1 LAAGLSPVRLIGSG
15 ALLAQGWDIDPNR
28 MEDRMRSRGK
38 LGLAG
43 RAGRW
48 SAAHRKTA
56 IWGWIAFV
64 VATIAIGGAL
74 GTKTL
79 SDSQTGVGESKS
91 ADQTL
96 EKGFPQGADEQ
107 VLFQSRGN
115 ESARGP
121 QVKEAVG
128 AVEARLRRLPF
139 VADLTG
145 PYAKGADGQISGDGR
160 SALLKFEIPERGGT
174 EPDQVVNRAL
184 AEVAAVQRAHP
195 DLRVEE
201 VGDASGEKAVSES
214 LESDFSKAE
223 LTSLPIT
230 LLILFVVF
238 GSLPAAGLPLL
249 LALTAVGAT
258 IGLLG
263 PVSHV
268 FGPVAEQIDSVILLI
283 GLAVGVDYSIF
294 YLRREREERAAGA
307 GERAS
312 LEAAA
317 ATSGRA
323 ILVSGFTVMVA
334 MAGMYIAGDPTFASF
349 ATGTILVVAVAMVG
363 SLTVLPAVLAWLRD
377 RIEKGRIPF
386 LGRGR
391 RGVPSG
397 VTLSHDG
404 REVRSGHP
412 RRDATDGAQGSRVW
426 GALVTRVMRRPKLAV
441 GIAVVG
447 LGILAI
453 PAFSLHT
460 ANSGTDALPKD
471 MPIVRTLDR
480 VEAAFPGGFEPAFV
494 AISAPDVR
502 APKVTQAVKSL
513 RERIA
518 ADRHDFGN
526 GLSYRVAKDGRVAEL
541 SVPLAGDGTDSR
553 SQDALAKLRG
563 ELIPATV
570 NSVPGAEAQVTGS
583 TAGSVDFD
591 DLLAQRV
598 PWVFAFVLG
607 MAFLL
612 LLVSFRSLVIPLTAI
627 RLNMLS
633 VGAAY
638 GIVVWVFQDGHL
650 EGLLDFNSVGTIT
663 SWLPLFLFVVL
674 FGLSMDYHVFILTRI
689 REAYDRGMSTEAA
702 VSHGL
707 RTTAGVVTSA
717 AALMVAVFAIFATL
731 SFLDFKEMGVGLAA
745 AILIDATII
754 RGVLLPA
761 TMKLLAER
769 NWYLPRWLEWLPR
782 VGLEGTAPGV
792 RTSPAYVRGTANA
805 SEGDGADRPTR
816 RAAGEGARA

>member
-1 LAAGLSPVRLIGSG
+1 
-15 ALLAQGWDIDPNR
+15 
-28 MEDRMRSRGK
+28 MRSRQK

-56 IWGWIAFV
+56 IWGWVLFVIA
-64 VATIAIGGAL
+64 AIALGGAL

-79 SDSQTGVGESKS
+79 ADSQTGVGESAH
-91 ADQTL
+91 ADKTL
-96 EKGFPQGADEQ
+96 EGGFPQAADES
-107 VLFQSRGN
+107 VLVQSRGE
-115 ESARGP
+115 ESARGAH
-121 QVKEAVG
+121 VKEAVG
-128 AVEARLRRLPF
+128 AVEKRLRALPF
-139 VADLTG
+139 IDGVTG
-145 PYAKGADGQISGDGR
+145 PYAKGGDGQISADGR
-160 SALLKFEIPERGGT
+160 SALVKFEIPERGGV
-174 EPDQVVNRAL
+174 EPDEVVGQAL
-184 AEVAAVQRAHP
+184 DAVAAVGKEHRT
-195 DLRVEE
+195 LRVEE
-201 VGDASGEKAVSES
+201 VGGASGEKAVSES
-214 LESDFSKAE
+214 LEEDFSKAE

-230 LLILFVVF
+230 LLILIVVF
-238 GSLPAAGLPLL
+238 GSLLAAGVPLL

-268 FGPVAEQIDSVILLI
+268 FGPVAEQISSVILLI
-283 GLAVGVDYSIF
+283 GLAVGVDYSMF

-349 ATGTILVVAVAMVG
+349 ATGTIIVVAVAMVG
-363 SLTVLPAVLAWLRD
+363 SLTVLPALLSWLGD

-386 LGRGR
+386 LGRR
-391 RGVPSG
+391 
-397 VTLSHDG
+397 
-404 REVRSGHP
+404 RSG
-412 RRDATDGAQGSRVW
+412 AGGSRVW
-426 GALVTRVMRRPKLAV
+426 GALVTRVMRRPKLAA
-441 GIAVVG
+441 GIAVAG
-447 LGILAI
+447 LVVLAL
-453 PAFSLHT
+453 PAFGLKT
-460 ANSGTDALPKD
+460 ANSGTSGLPRS
-471 MPIVRTLDR
+471 MPIVHTLDR
-480 VEAAFPGGFEPAFV
+480 LEAAFPGGAEPAQV
-494 AISAPDVR
+494 AISAPDVD
-502 APKVTQAVKSL
+502 APRMKNAVEAL
-513 RERIA
+513 RERVA
-518 ADRHDFGN
+518 ADSHDFG
-526 GLSYRVAKDGRVAEL
+526 GPQIYRVAKDGRVAEL
-541 SVPLAGDGTDSR
+541 QVPLAGDGTDSR
-553 SQDALAKLRG
+553 SEDALRKLRD

-570 NSVPGAEAQVTGS
+570 GTVPGAKAEVAGS
-583 TAGSVDFD
+583 TASSVDFN
-591 DLLAQRV
+591 DLLGERV

-612 LLVSFRSLVIPLTAI
+612 LLVSFRSLTIPLTAI
-627 RLNMLS
+627 GLNLLS

-638 GIVVWVFQDGHL
+638 GVVVWIFQDGHL
-650 EGLLDFNSVGTIT
+650 EGLLDFHSVGTIT

-689 REAYDRGMSTEAA
+689 REAYDRGMSTDEA

-717 AALMVAVFAIFATL
+717 AAVMVAVFAIFATL

-761 TMKLLAER
+761 TMKLLGER

-782 VGLEGTAPGV
+782 VGLEGAAP
-792 RTSPAYVRGTANA
+792 RPERRG
-805 SEGDGADRPTR
+805 RPTR
-816 RAAGEGARA
+816 RAREGAARA

>member
-1 LAAGLSPVRLIGSG
+1 
-15 ALLAQGWDIDPNR
+15 
-28 MEDRMRSRGK
+28 MRSRK

-64 VATIAIGGAL
+64 AAAIVVGGAL
-74 GTKTL
+74 GTRTL
-79 SDSQTGVGESKS
+79 SDSQTGVGESAA
-91 ADQTL
+91 ADRTL
-96 EKGFPQGADEQ
+96 EGAFPQGADES
-107 VLFQSRGN
+107 VLVQARDGG
-115 ESARGP
+115 SARGA
-121 QVKEAVG
+121 QVREAVA
-128 AVEARLRRLPF
+128 AVEGRLGKLPF
-139 VADLTG
+139 VADLKG
-145 PYAKGADGQISGDGR
+145 PYGKDGAGQISADGR
-160 SALLKFEIPERGGT
+160 TALVKFEIPETGGV
-174 EPDQVVNRAL
+174 EPDEVVGRAL
-184 AEVAAVQRAHP
+184 DQVAIVRRAHP

-214 LESDFSKAE
+214 LEEDFSKAE

-230 LLILFVVF
+230 LLILVVVF
-238 GSLPAAGLPLL
+238 GSLLAAGVPLL

-263 PVSHV
+263 PVSHL

-283 GLAVGVDYSIF
+283 GLAVGVDYSMF

-349 ATGTILVVAVAMVG
+349 ATGTIIVVAVAMVG
-363 SLTVLPAVLAWLRD
+363 SLTVLPALLAWLGD
-377 RIEKGRIPF
+377 RIEKGRVPL
-386 LGRGR
+386 LGRPAR
-391 RGVPSG
+391 RGGDV
-397 VTLSHDG
+397 D
-404 REVRSGHP
+404 
-412 RRDATDGAQGSRVW
+412 QGSRVW
-426 GALVTRVMRRPKLAV
+426 GALVTRVMRRPRLAA
-441 GIAVVG
+441 GIAIAG

-460 ANSGTDALPKD
+460 ANSGTTGLPKD

-480 VEAAFPGGFEPAFV
+480 LEAAFPGGAEPAVV
-494 AISAPDVR
+494 AIAAADVR
-502 APKVTQAVKSL
+502 SPQVRGAVEAL
-513 RERIA
+513 RERLA
-518 ADRHDFGN
+518 ADTRYFGRPQ
-526 GLSYRVAKDGRVAEL
+526 SYRVAGDGRVAEL
-541 SVPLAGDGTDSR
+541 QVPLLGDGTDSR
-553 SQDALAKLRG
+553 SEAALAELHGR
-563 ELIPATV
+563 LIPATV
-570 NSVPGAEAQVTGS
+570 GKVPGASAQVTGE
-583 TAGSVDFD
+583 TAGSVDFN
-591 DLLAQRV
+591 DLLARRV

-627 RLNMLS
+627 GLNLLS

-638 GIVVWVFQDGHL
+638 GLVVWIFQDGHL
-650 EGLLDFNSVGTIT
+650 EGLLGFHSVGTIT
-663 SWLPLFLFVVL
+663 AWLPLFLFVVL

-702 VSHGL
+702 VAHGL

-717 AALMVAVFAIFATL
+717 AAVMVAVFAIFATL

-745 AILIDATII
+745 AILIDATVI

-761 TMKLLAER
+761 TMKLLGER
-769 NWYLPRWLEWLPR
+769 NWYLPAWLEWLPK
-782 VGLEGTAPGV
+782 VGLEGEVAARTRPAVPAADEGV
-792 RTSPAYVRGTANA
+792 
-805 SEGDGADRPTR
+805 
-816 RAAGEGARA
+816 ARA

>member
-1 LAAGLSPVRLIGSG
+1 
-15 ALLAQGWDIDPNR
+15 
-28 MEDRMRSRGK
+28 MRYRGK

-64 VATIAIGGAL
+64 VAAIAIGGAL

-79 SDSQTGVGESKS
+79 SDSQSGVGESKS
-91 ADQTL
+91 ADLAL
-96 EKGFPQGADEQ
+96 EKGFADGATEQ
-107 VLFQSRGN
+107 VLFQSRGA
-115 ESARGP
+115 ESAHGP
-121 QVKEAVG
+121 QIKKAVG
-128 AVEARLRRLPF
+128 AVEARLRKLPF
-139 VADLTG
+139 VAGITG
-145 PYAKGADGQISGDGR
+145 PYGKRADGQISGDGR

-174 EPDQVVNRAL
+174 EADEVVDQAL
-184 AEVAAVQRAHP
+184 AQVAAVQKQHS

-214 LESDFSKAE
+214 LEDDFAKAE

-230 LLILFVVF
+230 LLILIVVF
-238 GSLPAAGLPLL
+238 GSLLAAGVPLL
-249 LALTAVGAT
+249 LALTAVGGT

-263 PVSHV
+263 PVSHL
-268 FGPVAEQIDSVILLI
+268 FGPVAEQINSVILLI
-283 GLAVGVDYSIF
+283 GLAVGVDYALF

-349 ATGTILVVAVAMVG
+349 ATGTIIVVAVAMVG
-363 SLTVLPAVLAWLRD
+363 SLTVLPALLSWLGD

-386 LGRGR
+386 LGRR
-391 RGVPSG
+391 RG
-397 VTLSHDG
+397 
-404 REVRSGHP
+404 
-412 RRDATDGAQGSRVW
+412 GADGSRIW
-426 GALVTRVMRRPKLAV
+426 GALVTRVMQRPKLAV
-441 GIAVVG
+441 GIAVIG

-453 PAFSLHT
+453 PAFGLKT
-460 ANSGTDALPKD
+460 ANSGTSGLPKN
-471 MPIVRTLDR
+471 MPIVKTLDR

-494 AISAPDVR
+494 AITAPDVK
-502 APKVTQAVKSL
+502 APQVAHAVHTL

-518 ADRHDFGN
+518 ADPHDFGR
-526 GLSYRVAKDGRVAEL
+526 GQSYRVAEDGSVAEL
-541 SVPLAGDGTDSR
+541 TVPLAGDGTDSR
-553 SQDALAKLRG
+553 SQGALAKLRDQ
-563 ELIPATV
+563 LIPATV
-570 NSVPGAEAQVTGS
+570 GAVPGAQAQVAGS
-583 TAGSVDFD
+583 TASSVDFN
-591 DLLAQRV
+591 DLFGERV

-627 RLNMLS
+627 GLNLLS

-638 GIVVWVFQDGHL
+638 GVVVWIFQDGHL
-650 EGLLDFNSVGTIT
+650 EGLLGYHSVGTIT
-663 SWLPLFLFVVL
+663 AWLPLFLFVVL

-717 AALMVAVFAIFATL
+717 AAVMVAVFGIFATL

-761 TMKLLAER
+761 TMKLLGER

-782 VGLEGTAPGV
+782 VGLEGAPVAAHAGIGAPSV
-792 RTSPAYVRGTANA
+792 AGDVSVPAGGNGAGPEEDRG
-805 SEGDGADRPTR
+805 RPTR
-816 RAAGEGARA
+816 RAAEEGARA

>member
-1 LAAGLSPVRLIGSG
+1 
-15 ALLAQGWDIDPNR
+15 
-28 MEDRMRSRGK
+28 MRSRGK

-48 SAAHRKTA
+48 SAQHRKTA
-56 IWGWIAFV
+56 IWGWILFV
-64 VATIAIGGAL
+64 VAAIAVGGAL

-79 SDSQTGVGESKS
+79 SDSQSGVGESKS
-91 ADQTL
+91 ADLTL
-96 EKGFPQGADEQ
+96 EKGFPQGATEQ
-107 VLFQSRGN
+107 VLFQSRGG
-115 ESARGP
+115 ESVHGP
-121 QVKEAVG
+121 KVKEAVG
-128 AVEARLRRLPF
+128 AVEARLQKLPF
-139 VADLTG
+139 VANLIS

-174 EPDQVVNRAL
+174 EPDEVVGKALHQVAT
-184 AEVAAVQRAHP
+184 VQKEHP
-195 DLRVEE
+195 GLRVEE
-201 VGDASGEKAVSES
+201 IGDASGEKAVSES
-214 LESDFSKAE
+214 LEEDFSKAE
-223 LTSLPIT
+223 ITSLPIT
-230 LLILFVVF
+230 LLILIVVF
-238 GSLPAAGLPLL
+238 GSLLAAGVPLL

-263 PVSHV
+263 PVSHL
-268 FGPVAEQIDSVILLI
+268 FGPVAEQINSVILLI
-283 GLAVGVDYSIF
+283 GLAVGVDYALF

-349 ATGTILVVAVAMVG
+349 ATGTIIVVAVAMVG
-363 SLTVLPAVLAWLRD
+363 SLTVLPALLAWLGD

-386 LGRGR
+386 LGRR
-391 RGVPSG
+391 RG
-397 VTLSHDG
+397 
-404 REVRSGHP
+404 
-412 RRDATDGAQGSRVW
+412 GAGGSRIW
-426 GALVTRVMRRPKLAV
+426 GALVTQVMQRPKLAA
-441 GIAVVG
+441 GIAVAG
-447 LGILAI
+447 LVICAV

-460 ANSGTDALPKD
+460 ANSGTSGLPKD
-471 MPIVRTLDR
+471 MPIVKTLDR
-480 VEAAFPGGFEPAFV
+480 VEAAFPGGVEPADV
-494 AISAPDVR
+494 AISATDVK
-502 APKVTQAVKSL
+502 APQVSHAVEAL

-518 ADRHDFGN
+518 ADPHDFGRPQ
-526 GLSYRVAKDGRVAEL
+526 SYRIAKDGKVAEL
-541 SVPLAGDGTDSR
+541 QVALAGDGTDSR
-553 SQDALAKLRG
+553 SQDALAKLRD

-570 NSVPGAEAQVTGS
+570 GAVPGAKAQVTGS
-583 TAGSVDFD
+583 TAGSVDFN
-591 DLLAQRV
+591 DLLAERV
-598 PWVFAFVLG
+598 PFVFAFVLG

-627 RLNMLS
+627 GLNLLS

-638 GIVVWVFQDGHL
+638 GVVVWIFQDGHL
-650 EGLLDFNSVGTIT
+650 EGLLGFHSVGTIT
-663 SWLPLFLFVVL
+663 AWLPLFLFVVL

-717 AALMVAVFAIFATL
+717 AAVMVAVFAIFATL
-731 SFLDFKEMGVGLAA
+731 SFLDFKEMGIGLAA

-761 TMKLLAER
+761 TMKLLGER

-782 VGLEGTAPGV
+782 VDHGGAPVPAGDRV
-792 RTSPAYVRGTANA
+792 RTDGRYADRAANA
-805 SEGDGADRPTR
+805 PEGDGEGRGRPTR
-816 RAAGEGARA
+816 RPAEEGARA

>member
-1 LAAGLSPVRLIGSG
+1 
-15 ALLAQGWDIDPNR
+15 
-28 MEDRMRSRGK
+28 MRSRGK

-64 VATIAIGGAL
+64 IAAIAVGGAL
-74 GTKTL
+74 ATKTL
-79 SDSQTGVGESKS
+79 ADSQTGVGESKS
-91 ADQTL
+91 ADLAL
-96 EKGFPQGADEQ
+96 EKGFADGATEQ
-107 VLFQSRGN
+107 VLFQSRGT
-115 ESARGP
+115 ETAHGP
-121 QVKEAVG
+121 QVKQAVG
-128 AVEARLRRLPF
+128 AVEARLRKLPF
-139 VADLTG
+139 VAGVTG
-145 PYAKGADGQISGDGR
+145 PYGKGADGQISGDGR

-174 EPDQVVNRAL
+174 EPDQVVDRAL
-184 AEVAAVQRAHP
+184 AQVAAVQKRAAG
-195 DLRVEE
+195 LRVEE
-201 VGDASGEKAVSES
+201 VGDASGEKAISES
-214 LESDFSKAE
+214 LADDFAKAE

-230 LLILFVVF
+230 LLILVVVF
-238 GSLPAAGLPLL
+238 GSLLAAGLPLL

-263 PVSHV
+263 PVSHL
-268 FGPVAEQIDSVILLI
+268 FGPVAEQINSVILLI
-283 GLAVGVDYSIF
+283 GLAVGVDYALF

-349 ATGTILVVAVAMVG
+349 ATGTIIVVAVAMVG
-363 SLTVLPAVLAWLRD
+363 SLTVLPAVLAWLGD

-386 LGRGR
+386 LGRRSSGR
-391 RGVPSG
+391 RSLGRRRGGRPSG
-397 VTLSHDG
+397 VTLSHNSG
-404 REVRSGHP
+404 EVRSGHP
-412 RRDATDGAQGSRVW
+412 RSAADERGVQGSRVW
-426 GALVTRVMRRPKLAV
+426 GVLVTRVMQRPKLAV
-441 GIAVVG
+441 GISVLG

-460 ANSGTDALPKD
+460 ANSGTSGLPKD
-471 MPIVRTLDR
+471 MPIVKTLDR
-480 VEAAFPGGFEPAFV
+480 VEAAFPGGIEPAHV
-494 AISAPDVR
+494 AITAADVKAPQVARAVR
-502 APKVTQAVKSL
+502 SL

-518 ADRHDFGN
+518 ADPHDFGR
-526 GLSYRVAKDGRVAEL
+526 GQSYRVAADGSVAEL
-541 SVPLAGDGTDSR
+541 TVPLAGDGTDSR

-563 ELIPATV
+563 DLIPATV
-570 NSVPGAEAQVTGS
+570 GAVPGAQGQVAGS
-583 TAGSVDFD
+583 TAGSVDFN
-591 DLLAQRV
+591 DLLGERV

-627 RLNMLS
+627 GLNLLS

-638 GIVVWVFQDGHL
+638 GVVVWVFQEGHL
-650 EGLLDFNSVGTIT
+650 EGPLGFHSTGTIT
-663 SWLPLFLFVVL
+663 AWLPLFLFVVL

-689 REAYDRGMSTEAA
+689 REAYDRGMSTEGA

-717 AALMVAVFAIFATL
+717 AAVMVAVFGIFATL

-761 TMKLLAER
+761 TMKLLGER
-769 NWYLPRWLEWLPR
+769 NWYLPRWLEWLPKA
-782 VGLEGTAPGV
+782 GLEEAPGGATGGDDV
-792 RTSPAYVRGTANA
+792 QPVGRPA
-805 SEGDGADRPTR
+805 EGRDRPTR
-816 RAAGEGARA
+816 RAADEGASA

>member
-1 LAAGLSPVRLIGSG
+1 
-15 ALLAQGWDIDPNR
+15 
-28 MEDRMRSRGK
+28 MRYRGK

-64 VATIAIGGAL
+64 IAAITLGGAL

-79 SDSQTGVGESKS
+79 SDSQSGVGESKS
-91 ADQTL
+91 ADLSL
-96 EKGFPQGADEQ
+96 EKGFPQGATEQ
-107 VLFQSRGN
+107 VIFHSRGG

-128 AVEARLRRLPF
+128 SVEARLRKLPF
-139 VADLTG
+139 VANLTS

-174 EPDQVVNRAL
+174 EPDEVVGKAL
-184 AEVAAVQRAHP
+184 AQVAAVQKQHRG
-195 DLRVEE
+195 LRVEE

-214 LESDFSKAE
+214 LEEDFAKAE
-223 LTSLPIT
+223 LTSLPVT
-230 LLILFVVF
+230 LLILIVVF
-238 GSLPAAGLPLL
+238 GSLLAAGVPLL

-263 PVSHV
+263 PVSHL

-349 ATGTILVVAVAMVG
+349 ATGTIIVVAVAMVG
-363 SLTVLPAVLAWLRD
+363 SLTVLPALLAWLGD

-386 LGRGR
+386 LSRR
-391 RGVPSG
+391 RG
-397 VTLSHDG
+397 
-404 REVRSGHP
+404 
-412 RRDATDGAQGSRVW
+412 GADGSRIW
-426 GALVTRVMRRPKLAV
+426 GALVTQVMHRPKLAA
-441 GIAVVG
+441 GIAVAG
-447 LGILAI
+447 LVICAL
-453 PAFSLHT
+453 PAFGLKT
-460 ANSGTDALPKD
+460 ANSGTSGLPKD
-471 MPIVRTLDR
+471 MPIVQTLDR
-480 VEAAFPGGFEPAFV
+480 VEAAFPGGVEPAHV
-494 AISAPDVR
+494 AISAPDVKS
-502 APKVTQAVKSL
+502 PAVAGAVEAL

-518 ADRHDFGN
+518 ADQHDFGQPQT
-526 GLSYRVAKDGRVAEL
+526 YRVARDGKVAEL
-541 SVPLAGDGTDSR
+541 QVPLAGDGTDSR
-553 SQDALAKLRG
+553 SEDALAMLRD

-570 NSVPGAEAQVTGS
+570 GAVPGAQAQVAGS
-583 TAGSVDFD
+583 TASSVDFN
-591 DLLAQRV
+591 DLLGERV

-627 RLNMLS
+627 GLNLLS

-638 GIVVWVFQDGHL
+638 GVVVWVFQDGHL
-650 EGLLDFNSVGTIT
+650 EGLLGFHSVGTIT
-663 SWLPLFLFVVL
+663 AWLPLFLFVVL

-717 AALMVAVFAIFATL
+717 AAVMVAVFAIFATL

-761 TMKLLAER
+761 TMKLLGER
-769 NWYLPRWLEWLPR
+769 NWYLPRWLGWLPR
-782 VGLEGTAPGV
+782 VDHGAAPVGAAGNG
-792 RTSPAYVRGTANA
+792 SDPEAGRG
-805 SEGDGADRPTR
+805 RPTR
-816 RAAGEGARA
+816 GPAEEGARA

>member
-1 LAAGLSPVRLIGSG
+1 
-15 ALLAQGWDIDPNR
+15 
-28 MEDRMRSRGK
+28 MRSRGK

-48 SAAHRKTA
+48 SAQHRKTA

-64 VATIAIGGAL
+64 IAAIAVGGAL

-79 SDSQTGVGESKS
+79 SDSQSGVGESKS

-96 EKGFPQGADEQ
+96 EKGFPQGATEQ
-107 VLFQSRGN
+107 VLFQSRGD
-115 ESARGP
+115 ESVHGP
-121 QVKEAVG
+121 KVKEVVG
-128 AVEARLRRLPF
+128 EVEARLGKLPF
-139 VADLTG
+139 VANLTG
-145 PYAKGADGQISGDGR
+145 PFGTGADGQISGDGR

-174 EPDQVVNRAL
+174 EPDEVVGQAL
-184 AEVAAVQRAHP
+184 HRVAAVQKQHP
-195 DLRVEE
+195 GLRVEE

-214 LESDFSKAE
+214 LEEDFSKAE

-230 LLILFVVF
+230 LLILIVVF
-238 GSLPAAGLPLL
+238 GSLLAAGVPLL

-263 PVSHV
+263 PVSHL
-268 FGPVAEQIDSVILLI
+268 FGPVAEQINSVILLI
-283 GLAVGVDYSIF
+283 GLAVGVDYALF

-349 ATGTILVVAVAMVG
+349 ATGTIIVVAVAMVG
-363 SLTVLPAVLAWLRD
+363 SLTVLPALLAWLGD

-386 LGRGR
+386 LGRR
-391 RGVPSG
+391 RG
-397 VTLSHDG
+397 
-404 REVRSGHP
+404 
-412 RRDATDGAQGSRVW
+412 GADGSRVW
-426 GALVTRVMRRPKLAV
+426 GALVTQVMQRPKLAA
-441 GIAVVG
+441 GIAFAG
-447 LGILAI
+447 LLICAI
-453 PAFSLHT
+453 PAFGLHT
-460 ANSGTDALPKD
+460 ANSGTSGLPKD
-471 MPIVRTLDR
+471 MPIVKTLDR

-494 AISAPDVR
+494 AISAPDVKS
-502 APKVTQAVKSL
+502 PQVSHAVDAL
-513 RERIA
+513 RQRIA
-518 ADRHDFGN
+518 ADPHDFGQPQ
-526 GLSYRVAKDGRVAEL
+526 SYRVAKDGKVAEL
-541 SVPLAGDGTDSR
+541 QVPLAGDGTDSR
-553 SQDALAKLRG
+553 SQDALAKLRD

-570 NSVPGAEAQVTGS
+570 GAVPGAQAQVAGS
-583 TAGSVDFD
+583 TAGSVDFN
-591 DLLAQRV
+591 DLLAERV

-627 RLNMLS
+627 CLNLLS

-638 GIVVWVFQDGHL
+638 GIVVWIFQDGHL
-650 EGLLDFNSVGTIT
+650 EGLLGFHSVGTIT

-717 AALMVAVFAIFATL
+717 AAVMVAVFAIFATL

-761 TMKLLAER
+761 TMKLLGER

-782 VGLEGTAPGV
+782 VDHGGAPAGV
-792 RTSPAYVRGTANA
+792 RTSPEHGRETANA
-805 SEGDGADRPTR
+805 PAGDAEGGVRPSAQ
-816 RAAGEGARA
+816 AAEEGARA

>member
-1 LAAGLSPVRLIGSG
+1 MRSG
-15 ALLAQGWDIDPNR
+15 A
-28 MEDRMRSRGK
+28 K

-48 SAAHRKTA
+48 SAAHRKMA

-64 VATIAIGGAL
+64 VAAIALGGAL

-79 SDSQTGVGESKS
+79 TDSQSGVGESGGASK
-91 ADQTL
+91 TL
-96 EKGFPQGADEQ
+96 EGAFQQGADESVIVQ
-107 VLFQSRGN
+107 ARGG
-115 ESARGP
+115 ESAHGAH
-121 QVKEAVG
+121 VKEAVA
-128 AVEARLRRLPF
+128 AVESRLQELPF
-139 VADLTG
+139 VADVTG
-145 PYAKGADGQISGDGR
+145 RYGKAGHGQISADGN
-160 SALLKFEIPERGGT
+160 SALVRFEIPEKGGV
-174 EPDQVVNRAL
+174 EPDEVVGKAL
-184 AEVAAVQRAHP
+184 DQVAAVQREHR

-214 LESDFSKAE
+214 LASDFSRAE

-230 LLILFVVF
+230 LLILVVVF
-238 GSLPAAGLPLL
+238 GSLLAAGLPLL

-268 FGPVAEQIDSVILLI
+268 FGPVAEQISSVILLI

-312 LEAAA
+312 LEVAA

-349 ATGTILVVAVAMVG
+349 ATGTIIVVAVAMVG
-363 SLTVLPAVLAWLRD
+363 SLTVLPAVLAWLGD
-377 RIEKGRIPF
+377 RIEKGRVPL
-386 LGRGR
+386 LGRLR
-391 RGVPSG
+391 RGTPSG
-397 VTLSHDG
+397 MTRRNNSG
-404 REVRSGHP
+404 EVPGGHP
-412 RRDATDGAQGSRVW
+412 RSRAYGSGAQGSRVW
-426 GALVTRVMRRPKLAV
+426 GALVTRVMQRPRLAA
-441 GIAVVG
+441 GIAVAG
-447 LGILAI
+447 LVVLAL
-453 PAFSLHT
+453 PAFNLHT
-460 ANSGTDALPKD
+460 ANSGTNGLPKG
-471 MPIVRTLDR
+471 MPIVKTLDR
-480 VEAAFPGGFEPAFV
+480 VEAAFPGGVEPAEV
-494 AISAPDVR
+494 AISAPDVQAPAVAR
-502 APKVTQAVKSL
+502 AVEAL
-513 RERIA
+513 RERLA
-518 ADRHDFGN
+518 ADPANFGRPQ
-526 GLSYRVAKDGRVAEL
+526 SYRVAKDGKVAEL
-541 SVPLAGDGTDSR
+541 HVPLAGDGTDSR
-553 SQDALAKLRG
+553 SEAALTKLRDH
-563 ELIPATV
+563 LIPATV
-570 NSVPGAEAQVTGS
+570 GAVPGASGQVGGEAAS
-583 TAGSVDFD
+583 SADFN
-591 DLLAQRV
+591 DLLGQRV

-627 RLNMLS
+627 GLNLLS

-638 GIVVWVFQDGHL
+638 GVIVWVFQDGHL
-650 EGLLDFNSVGTIT
+650 EGLLDFHSVGTIT

-717 AALMVAVFAIFATL
+717 AAVMVAVFAIFATL

-745 AILIDATII
+745 AILIDATVI

-761 TMKLLAER
+761 VMKLLGER

-782 VGLEGTAPGV
+782 VSHEGETPIAHEG
-792 RTSPAYVRGTANA
+792 RG
-805 SEGDGADRPTR
+805 RPTR
-816 RAAGEGARA
+816 PAAGEGVARA

>member
-1 LAAGLSPVRLIGSG
+1 
-15 ALLAQGWDIDPNR
+15 
-28 MEDRMRSRGK
+28 

-48 SAAHRKTA
+48 SATHRKTA

-64 VATIAIGGAL
+64 VAAIALGGAL

-79 SDSQTGVGESKS
+79 TDAQSGVGESGAASK
-91 ADQTL
+91 TL
-96 EKGFPQGADEQ
+96 EGAFRQGADESVIVQ
-107 VLFQSRGN
+107 ARGG
-115 ESARGP
+115 ESAHGAH
-121 QVKEAVG
+121 VKEAVG
-128 AVEARLRRLPF
+128 AVESRLRGLPF

-145 PYAKGADGQISGDGR
+145 PYEKAGHGQISADGN
-160 SALLKFEIPERGGT
+160 SALVRFEIPERGGVA
-174 EPDQVVNRAL
+174 PDDVVGKAL
-184 AEVAAVQRAHP
+184 GQVAAVQREHR

-201 VGDASGEKAVSES
+201 VGDASGEKAISES

-230 LLILFVVF
+230 LLILVVVF
-238 GSLPAAGLPLL
+238 GSLLAAGLPLL

-268 FGPVAEQIDSVILLI
+268 FGPVAEQISSVILLI

-307 GERAS
+307 AS
-312 LEAAA
+312 PQVALEAAA

-349 ATGTILVVAVAMVG
+349 ATGTIIVVAVAMVG
-363 SLTVLPAVLAWLRD
+363 SLTVLPAILAWLGD
-377 RIEKGRIPF
+377 RIEWGRIPF
-386 LGRGR
+386 LGRKRTG
-391 RGVPSG
+391 GGPG
-397 VTLSHDG
+397 VTRRNNSG
-404 REVRSGHP
+404 EVPAGHP
-412 RRDATDGAQGSRVW
+412 RTSADGGAGTGGSVAAREVQGSRVW
-426 GALVTRVMRRPKLAV
+426 GALVTRVMRHPKLAA
-441 GIAVVG
+441 GFAVAG
-447 LGILAI
+447 LVVLAL
-453 PAFSLHT
+453 PAFNLHT
-460 ANSGTDALPKD
+460 ANSGTSGLPKG
-471 MPIVRTLDR
+471 MPIVKTLDR
-480 VEAAFPGGFEPAFV
+480 VEAAFPGGVEPAEV

-502 APKVTQAVKSL
+502 APKVADAVEAL
-513 RERIA
+513 RERLA
-518 ADRHDFGN
+518 ADPTNFGRPQ
-526 GLSYRVAKDGRVAEL
+526 SYRVAVDGKVAEL
-541 SVPLAGDGTDSR
+541 LVPLAGDGTDSR
-553 SQDALAKLRG
+553 SEAALTKLRG
-563 ELIPATV
+563 QLIPATV
-570 NSVPGAEAQVTGS
+570 GAVPGASAQVGGEAAS
-583 TAGSVDFD
+583 SADFN
-591 DLLAQRV
+591 DLLGQRV

-612 LLVSFRSLVIPLTAI
+612 LLVSFRSLIIPLTAI
-627 RLNMLS
+627 GLNLLS

-638 GIVVWVFQDGHL
+638 GVIVWVFQDGHL
-650 EGLLDFNSVGTIT
+650 EGLLDFHSVGTIT

-717 AALMVAVFAIFATL
+717 AAVMVAVFAIFATL

-745 AILIDATII
+745 AILIDATVI

-761 TMKLLAER
+761 VMKLLGER
-769 NWYLPRWLEWLPR
+769 NWYLPRWLKWLPR
-782 VGLEGTAPGV
+782 VSHEGTAPGV
-792 RTSPAYVRGTANA
+792 RTSGRYATESANA
-805 SEGDGADRPTR
+805 SSANGADGDEGRGRPTR
-816 RAAGEGARA
+816 PAADEGARA

>member
-1 LAAGLSPVRLIGSG
+1 LERELCSRRVEERAESG
-15 ALLAQGWDIDPNR
+15 AESTPNR
-28 MEDRMRSRGK
+28 TEDTMRYRGK

-64 VATIAIGGAL
+64 IAAVALGGAL

-79 SDSQTGVGESKS
+79 SDSQSGVGESKS
-91 ADQTL
+91 ADLTL
-96 EKGFPQGADEQ
+96 EKGFPQGAAEQ
-107 VLFQSRGN
+107 VIFQSRGS
-115 ESARGP
+115 ESARGQ

-128 AVEARLRRLPF
+128 SVEARLRKLPF
-139 VADLTG
+139 VANLTS

-174 EPDQVVNRAL
+174 EPDEVVGKAL
-184 AEVAAVQRAHP
+184 AQVAAVQKQHHG
-195 DLRVEE
+195 LRVEE
-201 VGDASGEKAVSES
+201 VGDASGEQAVSES
-214 LESDFSKAE
+214 LEEDFAKAE

-230 LLILFVVF
+230 LLILIVVF
-238 GSLPAAGLPLL
+238 GSLLAAGVPLL

-263 PVSHV
+263 PVSHL

-349 ATGTILVVAVAMVG
+349 ATGTIIVVAVAMVG
-363 SLTVLPAVLAWLRD
+363 SLTVLPALLAWLGD

-386 LGRGR
+386 LGRR
-391 RGVPSG
+391 RG
-397 VTLSHDG
+397 
-404 REVRSGHP
+404 
-412 RRDATDGAQGSRVW
+412 GADGSRIW
-426 GALVTRVMRRPKLAV
+426 GALVNRVMQRPKLAA
-441 GIAVVG
+441 GIAVAG
-447 LGILAI
+447 LVICAL
-453 PAFSLHT
+453 PAFGLKT
-460 ANSGTDALPKD
+460 ANSGTSGLPKD
-471 MPIVRTLDR
+471 MPIVQTLDR
-480 VEAAFPGGFEPAFV
+480 VEAAFPGGVEPAHV
-494 AISAPDVR
+494 AISAPDVKS
-502 APKVTQAVKSL
+502 PAVAGAVEAL

-518 ADRHDFGN
+518 ADQHDFGQPQT
-526 GLSYRVAKDGRVAEL
+526 YRVARDGKVAEL
-541 SVPLAGDGTDSR
+541 QVPLAGDGTDSR
-553 SQDALAKLRG
+553 SEDALAKLRD

-570 NSVPGAEAQVTGS
+570 GAVPGAQAQVAGS
-583 TAGSVDFD
+583 TASSVDFN
-591 DLLAQRV
+591 DLLGERV

-627 RLNMLS
+627 GLNLLS

-638 GIVVWVFQDGHL
+638 GVVVWVFQDGHL
-650 EGLLDFNSVGTIT
+650 EGLLGFHSVGTIT
-663 SWLPLFLFVVL
+663 AWLPLFLFVVL

-717 AALMVAVFAIFATL
+717 AAVMVAVFAIFATL

-761 TMKLLAER
+761 TMKLLGER

-782 VGLEGTAPGV
+782 VDHGAAPVDAVRNGAGPEEGRA
-792 RTSPAYVRGTANA
+792 
-805 SEGDGADRPTR
+805 RPTG
-816 RAAGEGARA
+816 RAAEEGARA

>member
-1 LAAGLSPVRLIGSG
+1 
-15 ALLAQGWDIDPNR
+15 
-28 MEDRMRSRGK
+28 MRYRGK

-64 VATIAIGGAL
+64 IAAIALGGTL

-91 ADQTL
+91 ADLAL
-96 EKGFPQGADEQ
+96 EKGFPQGATEQ
-107 VLFQSRGN
+107 VIFQARGG
-115 ESARGP
+115 ESVHGP
-121 QVKEAVG
+121 QVKQAIG

-139 VADLTG
+139 VANMTG
-145 PYAKGADGQISGDGR
+145 PFAKGADGQVSGDGR
-160 SALLKFEIPERGGT
+160 SALLKFEIPERGST
-174 EPDQVVNRAL
+174 EPDEVVGKAL
-184 AEVAAVQRAHP
+184 AQVAAVQRQHP
-195 DLRVEE
+195 GLRVEE

-214 LESDFSKAE
+214 LEDDFAKAE

-230 LLILFVVF
+230 LLILIVVF
-238 GSLPAAGLPLL
+238 GSLLAAGVPLL

-263 PVSHV
+263 PVSHL
-268 FGPVAEQIDSVILLI
+268 FGSVAEQIDSVILLI
-283 GLAVGVDYSIF
+283 GLAVGVDYALF

-349 ATGTILVVAVAMVG
+349 ATGTIIVVAVAMVG
-363 SLTVLPAVLAWLRD
+363 SLTVLPALLAWLGD
-377 RIEKGRIPF
+377 RIERGRIPF
-386 LGRGR
+386 LGRR
-391 RGVPSG
+391 RG
-397 VTLSHDG
+397 
-404 REVRSGHP
+404 
-412 RRDATDGAQGSRVW
+412 GADGSRVW
-426 GALVTRVMRRPKLAV
+426 GALVTRVMHRPKLAA
-441 GIAVVG
+441 GIAVAGMVICA
-447 LGILAI
+447 L
-453 PAFSLHT
+453 PAFGLKT
-460 ANSGTDALPKD
+460 ANSGTSGLPKD
-471 MPIVRTLDR
+471 MPIVQTLDR
-480 VEAAFPGGFEPAFV
+480 VEAAFPGGVEPAHV
-494 AISAPDVR
+494 AISAAD
-502 APKVTQAVKSL
+502 VKSPSVTHAVEAL

-518 ADRHDFGN
+518 ADPHDFGQPQP
-526 GLSYRVAKDGRVAEL
+526 YRVAKDGKVAEL
-541 SVPLAGDGTDSR
+541 QVLLAGDGTDSR
-553 SQDALAKLRG
+553 SQDALAKLRD
-563 ELIPATV
+563 EMIPATV
-570 NSVPGAEAQVTGS
+570 GAVPGAQAQVAGS
-583 TAGSVDFD
+583 TASSVDFN
-591 DLLAQRV
+591 DLLGERV

-627 RLNMLS
+627 GLNLLS

-638 GIVVWVFQDGHL
+638 GVVVWIFQDGHL
-650 EGLLDFNSVGTIT
+650 EGLLGFHSVGTIT
-663 SWLPLFLFVVL
+663 AWLPLFLFVVL

-717 AALMVAVFAIFATL
+717 AAVMVAVFGIFATL

-761 TMKLLAER
+761 TMKLLGER

-782 VGLEGTAPGV
+782 VGLEG
-792 RTSPAYVRGTANA
+792 A
-805 SEGDGADRPTR
+805 SVGAGSGDDVPMAAGNGAGPEEGRARPTR
-816 RAAGEGARA
+816 RAAEEAARA